1 MILGLIFYQNVLHST
16 KSKIFLQIFFRN
28 FSKTFCVNV
37 SKAVCKHQMIF
48 KTLQRSRSR
57 YSVLGYNIE
66 KTRSVNN
73 LSNSNSNS
81 PAGSGFLPLSHT
93 LSFSYFAL
101 FLPKA
106 QDCRASTFQALS
118 DKHMLV
124 TDLALSVRKISFALP
139 KLGLL
144 QQKVELHVPQP
155 FHRDN
160 VRDEH

>member
-1 MILGLIFYQNVLHST
+1 
-16 KSKIFLQIFFRN
+16 
-28 FSKTFCVNV
+28 
-37 SKAVCKHQMIF
+37 MIF

-124 TDLALSVRKISFALP
+124 IDLLP
-139 KLGLL
+139 DSPWRAVCLRLVLLFLKLAFFSIRSNCTCCSPFTETTLVMSIDSL
-144 QQKVELHVPQP
+144 QQVTHWPP
-155 FHRDN
+155 AP
-160 VRDEH
+160 